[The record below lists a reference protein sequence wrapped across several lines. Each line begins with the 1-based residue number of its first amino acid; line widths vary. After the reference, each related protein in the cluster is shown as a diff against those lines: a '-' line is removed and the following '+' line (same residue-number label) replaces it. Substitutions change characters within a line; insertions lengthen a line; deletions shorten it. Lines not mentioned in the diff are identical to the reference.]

1 MSDGDDRRFLLD
13 ASAFITLA
21 GIEAVDLLDGL
32 AGTCEIPD
40 PVAREIT
47 DDPATTALQ
56 AAERAGRIERAPPP
70 SEAAI
75 ETARGHLGA
84 PDTGEPPRGDVTLL
98 AAAVEAEEAVVIT
111 DDKPLRKACK
121 ALGIPLSG
129 SIGAVIA
136 AVERGDVE
144 PVQAKELLA
153 AMDEIGARLS
163 ARLLRRAERLIDAAA
178 ERDRRTP
185 EEDS

>member
-32 AGTCEIPD
+32 AGTCGIPD

-56 AAERAGRIERAPPP
+56 AAVRAGRIERTSPP

-75 ETARGHLGA
+75 ETVRLHLGA
-84 PDTGEPPRGDVTLL
+84 PGSGEPPRGDVALL
-98 AAAVEAEEAVVIT
+98 AAAVEVEEAVVIT

-129 SIGAVIA
+129 SIGIVIA
-136 AVERGDVE
+136 AVERGELD
-144 PVQAKELLA
+144 PDTAKDTLV
-153 AMDEIGARLS
+153 AMDEVGARVS